1 MTFYDWAISRG
12 YRFND
17 ETGIWVSP
25 DGETFIN
32 PNDDSGAYA
41 AMLAQ
46 FEADTSGVYGSFGP
60 TDLITI
66 AGKTYYQMGASPDTV
81 NDPVAVQN
89 AVNVARSRGINVTY
103 DFTYGW
109 ILPSEQYDYFYSF
122 LPKYRDGLFDQILG
136 FVIPAIVQFGM
147 GFGLSSAFTALTGAG
162 QAAAIAEDTFSIA
175 GAGVIESSAAS
186 AVSSVL
192 PTTTQLISKIPNIA
206 YRLSQGVDPESL
218 LVSTF
223 VFNPVT
229 GFVGGKIA
237 DFVVP
242 YANYAKDYIAGLVS
256 ESEIVDVLDSQ
267 ILAQVDELSYDIE
280 KEITTDAYAY
290 DEPVQTMVA
299 SSGSTFDA
307 GAAGVSVPLQ
317 IDIAI
322 NEGAKANIYP
332 DLNAAQDYWPE
343 ATNLRVNSEGLIL
356 ASIEGNDGYI
366 GQIAQTNLD
375 DVLRQQL
382 EAAEGEIVNVA
393 TQIAAQDTVSEFVD
407 DAAKYGDVWS
417 YSRNVV
423 NQAQA
428 YALAAA
434 ASRNY
439 AIEIAKENQ
448 IEVNQDLLVRQA
460 SAIVAEKE
468 IEQNTAVARAV
479 AAQSAADQA
488 ARKAERSQLIRESQ
502 SAQDAAVA
510 RAVASQAA
518 ADQAARDAERSQLLR
533 ESQSAQ
539 DAAVAR
545 AVATQNE
552 ANRVEYE
559 KRLNDQAIE
568 NASKVAQFRQ
578 QAAQNAEI
586 LRESARREMESAVS
600 RAIEQQRIADD
611 AAREAA
617 LSRQLNESQA
627 LQNAAVNN
635 AVNQQRIAD
644 TAERDA
650 ALSEARLTAAND
662 KASALQDATNRA
674 ADERAVLEARADDL
688 RREAAIR
695 QNEAETLANTL
706 RRTIDSSGE
715 QTYVYQ
721 DVIRQSVLDDVE
733 ADRAAWENVDEIEDG
748 LPQITN
754 TAYEQLAQAQAYARL
769 EAIEI
774 EKRSLFDSSV
784 EAAVKSATSA
794 LMRTLL
800 QNQNNANANV
810 VARSTNNDLLQ
821 TEAKPNSMIGLL
833 FLITLALEAAN

>member
-510 RAVASQAA
+510 RAVA
-518 ADQAARDAERSQLLR
+518 
-533 ESQSAQ
+533 
-539 DAAVAR
+539 
-545 AVATQNE
+545 TQNE